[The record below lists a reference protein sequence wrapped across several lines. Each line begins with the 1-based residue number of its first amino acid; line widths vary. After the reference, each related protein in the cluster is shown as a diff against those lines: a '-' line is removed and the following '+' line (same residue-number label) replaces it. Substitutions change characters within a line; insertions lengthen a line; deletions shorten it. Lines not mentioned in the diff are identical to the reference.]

1 MLQDYWRHSSLEEE
15 GLVSNLVEIRWHA
28 RGGQGAKTASTLLAE
43 SALTAGKF
51 VQGFPEYGPERMG
64 APILAFNRIGDD
76 PITIHSNVENPD
88 VVMVLD
94 PSLIGAVDVTQGLK
108 DDGVIIVNSTAN
120 PAELKAR
127 LGAKSKVATV
137 DASGISVATIGRD
150 IPNTPMMGAL
160 LRVNEFIPF
169 EGFMESVKTDLD
181 RRFHGRQAIVEGNL
195 NAMRRAYQEVN
206 LA

>member
-1 MLQDYWRHSSLEEE
+1 M
-15 GLVSNLVEIRWHA
+15 SNLLEIRWHA

-43 SALTAGKF
+43 TSMAAGKY

-64 APILAFNRIGDD
+64 APMKAYNRIGDI

-94 PSLIGAVDVTQGLK
+94 PTLVGPVDVTEGLK
-108 DDGVIIVNSTAN
+108 PDGIIIINTTLSPEEAKQKLDRDDI
-120 PAELKAR
+120 
-127 LGAKSKVATV
+127 KVATV
-137 DASGISVATIGRD
+137 DASGIAVDCIGRD

-160 LRVNEFIPF
+160 LKLVEILPFEEFI
-169 EGFMESVKTDLD
+169 ERMRADLTAKF
-181 RRFHGRQAIVEGNL
+181 RGRENIVEGNIK
-195 NAMRRAYQEVN
+195 AIRRAYEEVK

>member
-1 MLQDYWRHSSLEEE
+1 M
-15 GLVSNLVEIRWHA
+15 SNLLEIRWHA

-43 SALTAGKF
+43 TSMAAGKY

-64 APILAFNRIGDD
+64 APMKAYNRIGDI

-94 PSLIGAVDVTQGLK
+94 PTLVGPVNVTEGLK
-108 DDGVIIVNSTAN
+108 PDGIIIINTTLSPEEAKQKLDRDDI
-120 PAELKAR
+120 
-127 LGAKSKVATV
+127 KVATV
-137 DASGISVATIGRD
+137 DASGIAVDCIGRD

-160 LRVNEFIPF
+160 LKLVEILPFEEFI
-169 EGFMESVKTDLD
+169 ERMRADLTAKF
-181 RRFHGRQAIVEGNL
+181 RGRGNIVEGNIK
-195 NAMRRAYQEVN
+195 AIRRAYEEVK

>member
-1 MLQDYWRHSSLEEE
+1 M
-15 GLVSNLVEIRWHA
+15 SNLLEIRWHA

-43 SALTAGKF
+43 TSMAAGKY

-64 APILAFNRIGDD
+64 APMKAYNRIGDI

-94 PSLIGAVDVTQGLK
+94 PTLVGPVNVTEGLK
-108 DDGVIIVNSTAN
+108 PDGIIIINTTLSPEEAKQKLDRDDI
-120 PAELKAR
+120 
-127 LGAKSKVATV
+127 KVATV
-137 DASGISVATIGRD
+137 DASGIAVDCIGRD

-160 LRVNEFIPF
+160 LKLVEILPFEEFI
-169 EGFMESVKTDLD
+169 ERMRADLTAK
-181 RRFHGRQAIVEGNL
+181 FLGRENIVEGNIK
-195 NAMRRAYQEVN
+195 AIRRAYEEVK

>member
-1 MLQDYWRHSSLEEE
+1 VTKLL
-15 GLVSNLVEIRWHA
+15 EIRWHA

-43 SALTAGKF
+43 SAMGAGKF

-64 APILAFNRIGDD
+64 APIRAYNRIGDE

-94 PSLIGAVDVTQGLK
+94 PSLIGPVNVTEGLGP
-108 DDGVIIVNSTAN
+108 DGIIIINTTLSPEEA
-120 PAELKAR
+120 KQK
-127 LGAKSKVATV
+127 LGAGNVKVATI
-137 DASGISVATIGRD
+137 DASGISVDCIGRD

-160 LRVNEFIPF
+160 LKLVEVLPF
-169 EGFMESVKTDLD
+169 DYFLERMKEDLS
-181 RRFHGRQAIVEGNL
+181 RKFAGREKIVEGNID
-195 NAMRRAYQEVN
+195 AMRRAFEEVK

>member
-1 MLQDYWRHSSLEEE
+1 M
-15 GLVSNLVEIRWHA
+15 SNLLEIRWHA

-43 SALTAGKF
+43 TSMAAGKY

-64 APILAFNRIGDD
+64 APMKAYNRIGDI

-94 PSLIGAVDVTQGLK
+94 PTLVGPVNVTEGLK
-108 DDGVIIVNSTAN
+108 PDGIIIINTTLSPEAAKQKLDRDDI
-120 PAELKAR
+120 
-127 LGAKSKVATV
+127 KVATV
-137 DASGISVATIGRD
+137 DASGIAVDCIGRD

-160 LRVNEFIPF
+160 LKLVEILPFEEFI
-169 EGFMESVKTDLD
+169 ERMRADLTAKF
-181 RRFHGRQAIVEGNL
+181 RGRENIVEGNIK
-195 NAMRRAYQEVN
+195 AIRRAYEEVK

>member
-1 MLQDYWRHSSLEEE
+1 M
-15 GLVSNLVEIRWHA
+15 SNLLEIRWHA

-43 SALTAGKF
+43 TSMAAGKY

-64 APILAFNRIGDD
+64 APMKAYNRIGDI

-94 PSLIGAVDVTQGLK
+94 PTLVGPVDVTEGIK
-108 DDGVIIVNSTAN
+108 PDGIIIINTTLSPEEV
-120 PAELKAR
+120 KQK
-127 LGAKSKVATV
+127 LGSDKFKVATV
-137 DASGISVATIGRD
+137 DASGIAMDCIGRD

-160 LRVNEFIPF
+160 LKLVEILPF
-169 EGFMESVKTDLD
+169 EEFVERMKEDLTVKFRGRES
-181 RRFHGRQAIVEGNL
+181 IVEGNIQ
-195 NAMRRAYQEVN
+195 AIRRAYEEVK

>member
-1 MLQDYWRHSSLEEE
+1 VSS
-15 GLVSNLVEIRWHA
+15 LVEIRWHA

-43 SALTAGKF
+43 SALSAGKF

-64 APILAFNRIGDD
+64 APILAFNRIGDE

-94 PSLIGAVDVTQGLK
+94 PTLLDAVDVTEGLK
-108 DDGVIIVNSTAN
+108 DEGVIVINTASD
-120 PAELKAR
+120 PEEMKAK
-127 LGAKSKVATV
+127 LGTRARVATV
-137 DASGISVATIGRD
+137 DASGISVAAIGRD

-160 LRVNEFIPF
+160 LKVNEILPF
-169 EGFMESVKTDLD
+169 EAFMERMKIDMD

-195 NAMRRAYQEVN
+195 NAMRRAYREVKV
-206 LA
+206 A

>member
-1 MLQDYWRHSSLEEE
+1 
-15 GLVSNLVEIRWHA
+15 VSNLLEIRWHA

-43 SALTAGKF
+43 TSMAAGKY

-64 APILAFNRIGDD
+64 APMKAYNRIGDI

-94 PSLIGAVDVTQGLK
+94 PTLVGPVDVTEGLK
-108 DDGVIIVNSTAN
+108 PDGIIIINTTLSPEEAKQKLDRDDI
-120 PAELKAR
+120 
-127 LGAKSKVATV
+127 KVATV
-137 DASGISVATIGRD
+137 DASGIAVDCIGRD

-160 LRVNEFIPF
+160 LKLVEILPFEEFI
-169 EGFMESVKTDLD
+169 ERMRADLTAKF
-181 RRFHGRQAIVEGNL
+181 RGRENIVEGNIK
-195 NAMRRAYQEVN
+195 AIRRAYEEVK

>member
-1 MLQDYWRHSSLEEE
+1 
-15 GLVSNLVEIRWHA
+15 VSNLLEIRWHA

-43 SALTAGKF
+43 TSMAAGKY

-64 APILAFNRIGDD
+64 APMKAYNRIGDI

-94 PSLIGAVDVTQGLK
+94 PTLVGPVNVTEGLK
-108 DDGVIIVNSTAN
+108 PDGIIIINTTLSPEEAKQKLDRDDI
-120 PAELKAR
+120 
-127 LGAKSKVATV
+127 KVATV
-137 DASGISVATIGRD
+137 DASGIAVDCIGRD

-160 LRVNEFIPF
+160 LKLVEILPFEEFI
-169 EGFMESVKTDLD
+169 ERMRADLTAKF
-181 RRFHGRQAIVEGNL
+181 RGRENIVEGNIK
-195 NAMRRAYQEVN
+195 AIRRAYEEVK